1 MNPQFKNILHHL
13 GIYHPLQSHYRNLV
27 FYVKRFFYR
36 ISFSSYK
43 GHGFT
48 CNVCQQQY
56 FRFVDDWP
64 ASENK
69 NALSINHVIAGYGNN
84 IICPNCLSNARER
97 LVIAMLQHHVNI
109 DNKKILHLSPE
120 KNVYQYLKSKSEVI
134 TADLVPGFYK
144 NIDKHIKQEDATA
157 FSFADQCFDV
167 VVANHV
173 LEHIPDDKKAMSE
186 IYRVLKKGGVAV
198 LQVPYSETISETIEE
213 PNINNPARQSALF
226 GQKDHIRIYQLNDY
240 INRLGQS
247 GFIVSKISYKELS
260 AFHQHAIQLDETFLE
275 IKKPY

>member
-1 MNPQFKNILHHL
+1 LNIQFKNILHAL

-120 KNVYQYLKSKSEVI
+120 KNVYQYLKSRSQVV
-134 TADLVPGFYK
+134 TTDLVPGFYK
-144 NIDKHIKQEDATA
+144 NIDKHIKQEDAMA
-157 FSFADQCFDV
+157 FSFADQSFDV
-167 VVANHV
+167 VIANHV
-173 LEHIPDDKKAMSE
+173 LEHISDDLKAMSE
-186 IYRVLKKGGVAV
+186 IFRVLKKGGVAV
-198 LQVPYSETISETIEE
+198 LQIPYSETISATIEE
-213 PNINNPARQSALF
+213 PLIDNPAKQSALF

-240 INRLGQS
+240 ISRLGQS
-247 GFIVSKISYKELS
+247 GFIVSKISCKELS

>member
-1 MNPQFKNILHHL
+1 MNIQFKNILHAL

-120 KNVYQYLKSKSEVI
+120 KNVYQYLKSRSQVV
-134 TADLVPGFYK
+134 TTDLVPGFYK
-144 NIDKHIKQEDATA
+144 NIDKHIKQEDAMA
-157 FSFADQCFDV
+157 FSFADQSFDV
-167 VVANHV
+167 VIANHV
-173 LEHIPDDKKAMSE
+173 LEHISDDLKAMSE
-186 IYRVLKKGGVAV
+186 IFRVLKKGGVAV
-198 LQVPYSETISETIEE
+198 LQIPYSETISATIEE
-213 PNINNPARQSALF
+213 PLIDNPAKQSALF

-240 INRLGQS
+240 ISRLGQS

>member
-1 MNPQFKNILHHL
+1 LNPQFKNILHSL
-13 GIYHPLQSHYRNLV
+13 GIYHPLQSHYRNVV
-27 FYVKRFFYR
+27 FYLKRLFYR

-56 FRFVDDWP
+56 FRFVDYWP
-64 ASENK
+64 ASENNK
-69 NALSINHVIAGYGNN
+69 ALSINHVIAGYGKN

-120 KNVYQYLKSKSEVI
+120 KNVYQYLKSKSNVI

-144 NIDKHIKQEDATA
+144 NIDKHIRQEDVTA
-157 FSFADQCFDV
+157 LSFADQSFDV
-167 VVANHV
+167 VIANHV
-173 LEHIPDDKKAMSE
+173 LEHIPDDLKAMSE
-186 IYRVLKKGGVAV
+186 IYRVLKKGGVAI

-213 PNINNPARQSALF
+213 PLIYNPKKQSNLF
-226 GQKDHIRIYQLNDY
+226 GQKDHVRIYQLNDY
-240 INRLGQS
+240 ISRLGQS
-247 GFIVSKISYKELS
+247 GFIVSKINYKELS

-275 IKKPY
+275 IKKPF

>member
-1 MNPQFKNILHHL
+1 LNPQFKNILHHL
-13 GIYHPLQSHYRNLV
+13 GIYHPLQSQYRNLV

-64 ASENK
+64 AAENK
-69 NALSINHVIAGYGNN
+69 NALSINNVIAGYGKN

-97 LVIAMLQHHVNI
+97 LVIAMLQHHINI
-109 DNKKILHLSPE
+109 EHKKILHLSPE
-120 KNVYQYLKSKSEVI
+120 KYVYQYLQSKSQVV

-144 NIDKHIKQEDATA
+144 NIDKHIKKEDLTA
-157 FSFADQCFDV
+157 LSFADQSFV
-167 VVANHV
+167 LVIANHV
-173 LEHIPDDKKAMSE
+173 LEHIPDDLKAMSE
-186 IYRVLKKGGVAV
+186 IFRVLKKGGAAI

-213 PNINNPARQSALF
+213 PLIANPARQSELF
-226 GQKDHIRIYQLNDY
+226 GQKDHVRIYQLNDY
-240 INRLGQS
+240 ISRLGQS

-260 AFHQHAIQLDETFLE
+260 AFHLNTIQLDETFLD

>member
-1 MNPQFKNILHHL
+1 MNIQFKNILHAL

-120 KNVYQYLKSKSEVI
+120 KNVYQYLKSRSQVV
-134 TADLVPGFYK
+134 TTDLVPGFYK
-144 NIDKHIKQEDATA
+144 NIDKHIKQEDAMA
-157 FSFADQCFDV
+157 FSFADQSFDV
-167 VVANHV
+167 VIANHV
-173 LEHIPDDKKAMSE
+173 LEHISDDLKAMSE
-186 IYRVLKKGGVAV
+186 IFRVLKKGGVAV
-198 LQVPYSETISETIEE
+198 LQIPYSETISATIEE
-213 PNINNPARQSALF
+213 PLIDNPAKQSALF

-240 INRLGQS
+240 ISRLGQS
-247 GFIVSKISYKELS
+247 GFIVSKISCKELS

>member
-1 MNPQFKNILHHL
+1 LNIQFKNILHAL

-120 KNVYQYLKSKSEVI
+120 KNVYQYLKSRSQVV
-134 TADLVPGFYK
+134 TTDLVPGFYK
-144 NIDKHIKQEDATA
+144 NIDKHIKQEDAMA
-157 FSFADQCFDV
+157 FSFADQSFDV
-167 VVANHV
+167 VIANHV
-173 LEHIPDDKKAMSE
+173 LEHISDDLKAMSE
-186 IYRVLKKGGVAV
+186 IFRVLKKGGVAV
-198 LQVPYSETISETIEE
+198 LQIPYSETISATIEE
-213 PNINNPARQSALF
+213 PLIDNPAKQSALF

-240 INRLGQS
+240 ISRLGQS

>member
-1 MNPQFKNILHHL
+1 VI
-13 GIYHPLQSHYRNLV
+13 
-27 FYVKRFFYR
+27 FYLKRFLFR
-36 ISFSSYK
+36 ISFASYK
-43 GHGFT
+43 GHGIT

-69 NALSINHVIAGYGNN
+69 NAISKNNVIAGYGKN

-109 DNKKILHLSPE
+109 LNKKILHLSPE

-144 NIDKHIKQEDATA
+144 NIDKQIKQEDAMA
-157 FSFADQCFDV
+157 FSFADQSFDV
-167 VVANHV
+167 VIANHV
-173 LEHIPDDKKAMSE
+173 LEHISDDLKAMSE
-186 IYRVLKKGGVAV
+186 IFRVLKKGGVAI
-198 LQVPYSETISETIEE
+198 LQVPYSETISATIEE
-213 PNINNPARQSALF
+213 PLIDNPAKQSALF
-226 GQKDHIRIYQLNDY
+226 GQKDHVRIYQLNDY
-240 INRLGQS
+240 ISRLEQS

-260 AFHQHAIQLDETFLE
+260 TFHQHAIQSDETFLE

>member
-1 MNPQFKNILHHL
+1 MNPQFKNILHSL
-13 GIYHPLQSHYRNLV
+13 GIYHPLQSHYRNVV
-27 FYVKRFFYR
+27 FYLKRLFYR

-56 FRFVDDWP
+56 FRFVDYWP
-64 ASENK
+64 ASENNK
-69 NALSINHVIAGYGNN
+69 ALSINHVIAGYGKN

-120 KNVYQYLKSKSEVI
+120 KNVYQYLKSKSNVI

-144 NIDKHIKQEDATA
+144 NIDKHIRQEDVTA
-157 FSFADQCFDV
+157 LSFADQSFDV
-167 VVANHV
+167 VIANHV
-173 LEHIPDDKKAMSE
+173 LEHIPDDLKAMSE
-186 IYRVLKKGGVAV
+186 IYRVLKKGGVAI

-213 PNINNPARQSALF
+213 PLIYNPKKQSNLF
-226 GQKDHIRIYQLNDY
+226 GQKDHVRIYQLNDY
-240 INRLGQS
+240 ISRLGQS
-247 GFIVSKISYKELS
+247 GFIVSKINYKELS

-275 IKKPY
+275 IKKPF

>member
-1 MNPQFKNILHHL
+1 LNNQFKNILHSL
-13 GIYHPLQSHYRNLV
+13 GIYHPLQSHYRNVV
-27 FYVKRFFYR
+27 FYLQRLFYR
-36 ISFSSYK
+36 ISFASYK

-69 NALSINHVIAGYGNN
+69 NAISKNNVIAGYGKN

-120 KNVYQYLKSKSEVI
+120 KNVYQYLKYKSEVI
-134 TADLVPGFYK
+134 TADLVRGFYK
-144 NIDKHIKQEDATA
+144 NIDKQITKEDATA
-157 FSFADQCFDV
+157 FSFADQSFDV
-167 VVANHV
+167 VIANHV
-173 LEHIPDDKKAMSE
+173 LEHIPDDLKAMSE
-186 IYRVLKKGGVAV
+186 IFRVLKKGGVAI
-198 LQVPYSETISETIEE
+198 LQVPYSETISESIEE
-213 PNINNPARQSALF
+213 SLIENPARQSALF
-226 GQKDHIRIYQLNDY
+226 GQKDHVRIYQLNDY
-240 INRLGQS
+240 ISRLEQS

-260 AFHQHAIQLDETFLE
+260 AFHRHAIQLDETFLD

>member
-1 MNPQFKNILHHL
+1 LNNQFKNILHSL
-13 GIYHPLQSHYRNLV
+13 GIYHPLQSHYRNVV
-27 FYVKRFFYR
+27 FYLQRLFYR
-36 ISFSSYK
+36 ISFASYK

-69 NALSINHVIAGYGNN
+69 NAISKNNFIAGYGKN

-120 KNVYQYLKSKSEVI
+120 KNVYQYLKYKSEVI

-144 NIDKHIKQEDATA
+144 NIDKQIRKEDAMA
-157 FSFADQCFDV
+157 FSFADQSFDV
-167 VVANHV
+167 VIANHV
-173 LEHIPDDKKAMSE
+173 LEHISDDLKAMSE
-186 IYRVLKKGGVAV
+186 INRVLKKGGIAI
-198 LQVPYSETISETIEE
+198 LQVPYSETISSTIEE
-213 PNINNPARQSALF
+213 PLIDNPSRQSALF
-226 GQKDHIRIYQLNDY
+226 GQKDHVRIYQLNDY

-247 GFIVSKISYKELS
+247 GFIVNKISYKELS

>member
-1 MNPQFKNILHHL
+1 LNPQFKNILHSL
-13 GIYHPLQSHYRNLV
+13 GIYHPLQSHYRNFV
-27 FYVKRFFYR
+27 FHIKRLFFK
-36 ISFSSYK
+36 ISFFSYK

-56 FRFVDDWP
+56 FIFVDDWP
-64 ASENK
+64 AAENK
-69 NALSINHVIAGYGNN
+69 NALSINNVIAGYGKN

-97 LVIAMLQHHVNI
+97 LVIAMLEHHVNI

-120 KNVYQYLKSKSEVI
+120 KYVYQFIKSKSQVV

-144 NIDKHIKQEDATA
+144 SIDKHIRQEDVTA
-157 FSFADQCFDV
+157 LSFADHSFDL
-167 VVANHV
+167 VVANHI
-173 LEHIPDDKKAMSE
+173 LEHIPDDLKAMSE
-186 IYRVLKKGGVAV
+186 INRVLKKGGIAI

-213 PNINNPARQSALF
+213 PLIDNPKKQSNLF
-226 GQKDHIRIYQLNDY
+226 GQKDHVRIYQLNDY
-240 INRLGQS
+240 ISRLGQS

-260 AFHQHAIQLDETFLE
+260 AFHQHVIQLDEIFLD

>member
-1 MNPQFKNILHHL
+1 MNPQFKNILHSL
-13 GIYHPLQSHYRNLV
+13 GIYHPLQSHYRNVV
-27 FYVKRFFYR
+27 FYLKRLFYR

-48 CNVCQQQY
+48 CNVCRQQY

-69 NALSINHVIAGYGNN
+69 NALSINHVIAGYGKN

-97 LVIAMLQHHVNI
+97 LVIAMLQHHINI

-120 KNVYQYLKSKSEVI
+120 KNVYQFLKSKSQVV
-134 TADLVPGFYK
+134 TADLVPEFYK
-144 NIDKHIKQEDATA
+144 NIDKLIKKEDATA
-157 FSFADQCFDV
+157 FSFADLSFDV

-173 LEHIPDDKKAMSE
+173 LEHIPDDLTAMSE
-186 IYRVLKKGGVAV
+186 IYRVLKRGGVAI
-198 LQVPYSETISETIEE
+198 LQVPYSETISESIEE
-213 PNINNPARQSALF
+213 PSINNPARQSALF
-226 GQKDHIRIYQLNDY
+226 GQKDHVRIYQLNDY
-240 INRLGQS
+240 VSRLEQS

-275 IKKPY
+275 IKKPF

>member
-1 MNPQFKNILHHL
+1 VI
-13 GIYHPLQSHYRNLV
+13 
-27 FYVKRFFYR
+27 FYLKRFLYR
-36 ISFSSYK
+36 ISFASYK

-69 NALSINHVIAGYGNN
+69 NAISKNNVIAGYGKN

-109 DNKKILHLSPE
+109 LNKKILHLSPE

-144 NIDKHIKQEDATA
+144 NIDKQIKQEDAMA
-157 FSFADQCFDV
+157 FSFADQSFDV
-167 VVANHV
+167 VIANHV
-173 LEHIPDDKKAMSE
+173 LEHISDDLKAMSE
-186 IYRVLKKGGVAV
+186 IFRVLKKGGVAI
-198 LQVPYSETISETIEE
+198 LQVPYSETISATIEE
-213 PNINNPARQSALF
+213 PLIDNPAKQSALF
-226 GQKDHIRIYQLNDY
+226 GQKDHVRIYQLNDY
-240 INRLGQS
+240 ISRLEQS

-260 AFHQHAIQLDETFLE
+260 EFHQYAIQLDETFLE

>member
-1 MNPQFKNILHHL
+1 MNIQFKNILHSL
-13 GIYHPLQSHYRNLV
+13 GIYHPLQSHYRNVV
-27 FYVKRFFYR
+27 FYLKRLFYR
-36 ISFSSYK
+36 ISFASYK

-56 FRFVDDWP
+56 FRFVDDRP

-69 NALSINHVIAGYGNN
+69 NALLSNHVIAGYGKN

-120 KNVYQYLKSKSEVI
+120 KNVYQYLKSKSNVI

-144 NIDKHIKQEDATA
+144 NIDKHIRQEDVTA
-157 FSFADQCFDV
+157 LSFADQSFDV
-167 VVANHV
+167 VIANHV
-173 LEHIPDDKKAMSE
+173 LEHIPDDLKAMSE
-186 IYRVLKKGGVAV
+186 IYRVLKKGGVAI

-213 PNINNPARQSALF
+213 PLIYNPKKQSNLF
-226 GQKDHIRIYQLNDY
+226 GQKDHVRIYQLNDY
-240 INRLGQS
+240 ISRLGQS
-247 GFIVSKISYKELS
+247 GFIVSKINYKELS

-275 IKKPY
+275 IKKPF